1 MKKLIL
7 LAAGAA
13 TLGLASCSGGK
24 CPAYTSTKAANRVS
38 SPVMAS
44 AATPSAR
51 Q

>member
-13 TLGLASCSGGK
+13 TLGLGSCSGGK
-24 CPAYTSTKAANRVS
+24 CPAYTSTKAANRIA

-44 AATPSAR
+44 AATPSTR

>member
-13 TLGLASCSGGK
+13 AFGLGSCSKAK
-24 CPAYTSTKAANRVS
+24 CPAYTSTKAANRVA
-38 SPVMAS
+38 SPVTAS
-44 AATPSAR
+44 AATPAAR

>member
-7 LAAGAA
+7 LAAGVAS
-13 TLGLASCSGGK
+13 LGLGSCSGGK
-24 CPAYTSTKAANRVS
+24 CPAYTSTKAANRTA

-44 AATPSAR
+44 AAAPTAR